1 MTSLLGLPR
10 LRLGARRRSSGPAG
24 SGDDPAVLAPVATT
38 PAQRRTAHMA
48 ASLLLAYPDDDTL
61 AAAAAVRPALA
72 GLPEPVAERL
82 GAFCDVLDHAASGSG
97 SDGSGGPGGPGTR
110 ELRELQARYVA
121 TFDLKRKCSMYLS
134 YYAAGDT
141 RRRGL
146 ALVRFVEAYRAA
158 GWELAARTTAGGPEL
173 PDYLPMV
180 LEFSARTTGDDAT
193 IAAGLLG
200 SHRDGIEVLRSAL
213 ADTGAPWT
221 GVVEAVCLTLP
232 PLDEATARRYEA
244 LVTAGPPTEMVGL
257 EGMDGLAPFGPTDAD
272 ERGGRR

>member
-1 MTSLLGLPR
+1 MTSLLPLPR
-10 LRLGARRRSSGPAG
+10 LRPGARRRGAG
-24 SGDDPAVLAPVATT
+24 TADDAARAVAPVPTT
-38 PAQRRTAHMA
+38 AAQRRTAHMA
-48 ASLLLAYPDDDTL
+48 ASLLLAYPDDDVL
-61 AAAAAVRPALA
+61 AAAAAVRPALP
-72 GLPEPVAERL
+72 GLPAPVAERL
-82 GAFCDVLDHAASGSG
+82 GGFCDLLDHAASGTG
-97 SDGSGGPGGPGTR
+97 GTDGPGPRG
-110 ELRELQARYVA
+110 LRELQALYVA

-141 RRRGL
+141 RRRGI

-158 GWELAARTTAGGPEL
+158 GWELAARTSAGGPEL
-173 PDYLPMV
+173 PDYLPTV

-200 SHRDGIEVLRSAL
+200 MHRDGIEVLRAAL

-232 PLDEATARRYEA
+232 PLDEAAERRYEA
-244 LVTAGPPTEMVGL
+244 LVTAGPPSEMVGL
-257 EGMDGLAPFGPTDAD
+257 EGLAPFGPTDTD

>member
-1 MTSLLGLPR
+1 MTSLLPLPR
-10 LRLGARRRSSGPAG
+10 LRPGARRRDARTT
-24 SGDDPAVLAPVATT
+24 DLAPVRTT
-38 PAQRRTAHMA
+38 AAQRRTAHMA
-48 ASLLLAYPDDDTL
+48 ASLLLAYPDDDVL
-61 AAAAAVRPALA
+61 DAAAAVRPALA

-82 GAFCDVLDHAASGSG
+82 RAFCDVLDDAASG
-97 SDGSGGPGGPGTR
+97 PGG
-110 ELRELQARYVA
+110 LRDLQARYVA
-121 TFDLKRKCSMYLS
+121 TFDLKRRCSMYLS

-158 GWELAARTTAGGPEL
+158 GWELADRTPAGGPEL
-173 PDYLPMV
+173 PDHLPTV

-200 SHRDGIEVLRSAL
+200 AHRDGIEVLRSAL
-213 ADTGAPWT
+213 ADTGAPWA

-232 PLDEATARRYEA
+232 PLDDATARRYEA
-244 LVTAGPPTEMVGL
+244 LVTAGPPSEMVGL
-257 EGMDGLAPFGPTDAD
+257 EGLAPFGPTETD

>member
-1 MTSLLGLPR
+1 MTSLLPLPR
-10 LRLGARRRSSGPAG
+10 LRPGARRRGRP
-24 SGDDPAVLAPVATT
+24 DDAALAPVPTT

-48 ASLLLAYPDDDTL
+48 ASLLLAYPDDDVL
-61 AAAAAVRPALA
+61 AAAAAVRPALP
-72 GLPEPVAERL
+72 GLPDLVAGRL
-82 GAFCDVLDHAASGSG
+82 GAFCDLLDAAASGTAT
-97 SDGSGGPGGPGTR
+97 GPGGM
-110 ELRELQARYVA
+110 RELQARYVA

-173 PDYLPMV
+173 PDYLPTV
-180 LEFSARTTGDDAT
+180 LEFSARTTGDDAA

-200 SHRDGIEVLRSAL
+200 AHRDGIEVLRAAL
-213 ADTGAPWT
+213 ADLGSPWA

-232 PLDEATARRYEA
+232 PLDDATARRYEA
-244 LVTAGPPTEMVGL
+244 LVTAGPPSEMVGL
-257 EGMDGLAPFGPTDAD
+257 EGMQGVDGLAPFGPTDTTA
-272 ERGGRR
+272 RGARR